1 MCYVHA
7 PCACVRESAN
17 AKKIL
22 LHTFSASLASSKEL
36 NTLYAKRLMMIFAPL
51 WFWLQPYKQPLHL
64 PYSLNVYLGSLFLF
78 IWMLRHCQLSNF
90 WTRWLHV
97 YHTHQMNAKEQSGKK
112 YYGANCGHI
121 HSKASN
127 LIVHCIECC
136 ALHLLECFFSSFLL
150 LQHIPSFLVFFSILI
165 SIWMWVCWCVFVHNT
180 PAEWSFEEVHRMK
193 SQYRKKCMETDGLW
207 SWELRLSLS
216 HLENRSWH
224 KICWC
229 GIFMP
234 FKSFS
239 LSHSFW
245 LRTSS
250 PPSLCDSVSLC
261 GKNCIIV
268 RLLNCLC
275 PNERLPSEY
284 RERWESECER
294 IWYGAVLCCC
304 VPNRQFVFSDSLLIH
319 TLNAV
324 GFLLAFGSFGLAFG
338 SLFGRG
344 SGRWLVCM
352 C

>member
-1 MCYVHA
+1 MCTW
-7 PCACVRESAN
+7 VRFFF
-17 AKKIL
+17 I
-22 LHTFSASLASSKEL
+22 HL
-36 NTLYAKRLMMIFAPL
+36 NVAPL
-51 WFWLQPYKQPLHL
+51 PALQFFEHVDCMCITHIKWMLKNRAEKSITAQIVVTYIQKHQIWSYTVLSVVRYICWNVFFLPFFCCSIFLHFSSSFRYWFRFGCECVG
-64 PYSLNVYLGSLFLF
+64 VYLC
-78 IWMLRHCQLSNF
+78 II
-90 WTRWLHV
+90 
-97 YHTHQMNAKEQSGKK
+97 HQPNEALKK
-112 YYGANCGHI
+112 YTEWRVNAEKSAWKPMACGA
-121 HSKASN
+121 
-127 LIVHCIECC
+127 E
-136 ALHLLECFFSSFLL
+136 
-150 LQHIPSFLVFFSILI
+150 
-165 SIWMWVCWCVFVHNT
+165 
-180 PAEWSFEEVHRMK
+180 
-193 SQYRKKCMETDGLW
+193 
-207 SWELRLSLS
+207 SWDSLS

-239 LSHSFW
+239 LSHSLW

-268 RLLNCLC
+268 RLLNCLR

>member
-7 PCACVRESAN
+7 PCACVCDSAN

-64 PYSLNVYLGSLFLF
+64 PYSLNVYLGSLFYSF
-78 IWMLRHCQLSNF
+78 ECCAIASSPIFR
-90 WTRWLHV
+90 TRWLHV

-112 YYGANCGHI
+112 YHGENCGHI

-136 ALHLLECFFSSFLL
+136 ALHLLECFFLPLFCCSIFLHFSSSFRYW
-150 LQHIPSFLVFFSILI
+150 FRFG
-165 SIWMWVCWCVFVHNT
+165 CECVGVYLCIIHQPNEALKKYT
-180 PAEWSFEEVHRMK
+180 EWRVNAEK
-193 SQYRKKCMETDGLW
+193 SAWKPMACGAE
-207 SWELRLSLS
+207 SWDSLS

-239 LSHSFW
+239 LSHSLW

-268 RLLNCLC
+268 RLLNCLR